1 MIQNT
6 YIPLNSKSKIRIDAS
21 NTIQYTL
28 LLNYNTPTLNDDES
42 KFVNSL
48 MDKCHECCRG
58 LFSNTKQ
65 TSYYYF
71 FGHSREVLPFPL
83 YSLNYEPVPDD
94 LNSPYH
100 DFGFHTM
107 IMQHCIISSY
117 HAILTELLNNQT
129 LSSYSVEN
137 KIKNRGFF
145 DLYKKGAISISE
157 NDVTFHE
164 LNKGF
169 NSQKS
174 SKAAAFDGITRT
186 HINAIPN
193 IMKFFMMDSTQE
205 TLSYKLQFASLAY
218 HINKIRATDFNVLR
232 SDSSNSTLD
241 ILRKIETLTRKM
253 EPSIDHYSEIYEKDF
268 CQTGRNPVD
277 GLYHYYLTERL
288 FNFNLFYNLLKNIKR
303 IEKDTTYRLCQS
315 NILSTLLC
323 CKKLPN
329 VFSRQYFLKYAFD
342 HIIAEPD
349 SYNDFWHTQ
358 DLFRNNTLFSST
370 RKHHACFQFTQWL
383 EQYELFINYMTE
395 YVIPVYEWCFITML
409 FHAIEEKY
417 PDSGHNSHSQTALQL
432 LTEYMKNNYQKI
444 LHPISCSDDLDNLD
458 IATKHKNIEEL
469 ENIFRQNATLFMNT
483 LFYSENTL
491 ELNLKLLN
499 PNYFKI
505 SNPNSPISDNN
516 EGRIRKF
523 YIDLIRYTYLQP

>member
-241 ILRKIETLTRKM
+241 ILRKIETLTR
-253 EPSIDHYSEIYEKDF
+253 
-268 CQTGRNPVD
+268 NPKV
-277 GLYHYYLTERL
+277 G
-288 FNFNLFYNLLKNIKR
+288 
-303 IEKDTTYRLCQS
+303 
-315 NILSTLLC
+315 
-323 CKKLPN
+323 
-329 VFSRQYFLKYAFD
+329 
-342 HIIAEPD
+342 
-349 SYNDFWHTQ
+349 
-358 DLFRNNTLFSST
+358 
-370 RKHHACFQFTQWL
+370 
-383 EQYELFINYMTE
+383 
-395 YVIPVYEWCFITML
+395 
-409 FHAIEEKY
+409 
-417 PDSGHNSHSQTALQL
+417 
-432 LTEYMKNNYQKI
+432 
-444 LHPISCSDDLDNLD
+444 
-458 IATKHKNIEEL
+458 
-469 ENIFRQNATLFMNT
+469 
-483 LFYSENTL
+483 
-491 ELNLKLLN
+491 
-499 PNYFKI
+499 
-505 SNPNSPISDNN
+505 
-516 EGRIRKF
+516 
-523 YIDLIRYTYLQP
+523 